1 MGTYFIFTIKASVC
15 LMAFYLFYKLLLSKE
30 TFHRFNRFALLGTV
44 IVSMIIPVIKMTT
57 AHTTTVNTGI
67 VSMETFFEPQIVG
80 DEQEP
85 LTVVQLLFILYILG
99 VLFFIAREILSVIR
113 LQMLL
118 RKGHIETIDEGIK
131 VIVLDE
137 DIAPFSW
144 FRYIV
149 ISSDDYNDHRREII
163 THEQAHILLHHS
175 VDVAFCNLLVILQW
189 FNPAAWLLKREL
201 QNLHEFEADEA
212 VINKGVNATQ
222 YQMLLIRKSVG
233 ERLFSMANCLNHN
246 SLKKRITM
254 MTIKKSNPWSRLK
267 YLYVIPVA
275 AIAVASYASPKTEQV
290 SDKIVQESNDM
301 AEKVVIPTTEN
312 DQSAT
317 IEIKDTKNQT
327 SPQKVSNQ
335 KGKVKKADRKVYDNV
350 EQMPA
355 YPGGMEALNNYI
367 MKNIKYPPKAEEN
380 GIQGRVIVTF
390 VITKEGKMTKAKV
403 KKSIDP
409 LLDAEALRVVKTM
422 HKWIPGRQNGKVV
435 NVQFTIPVTFR
446 LQ

>member
-57 AHTTTVNTGI
+57 AHTTTINTGI

-246 SLKKRITM
+246 SLKNRITM

-317 IEIKDTKNQT
+317 IEIKDTKKQT

-367 MKNIKYPPKAEEN
+367 MKNIKYPPKAAEN

>member
-1 MGTYFIFTIKASVC
+1 
-15 LMAFYLFYKLLLSKE
+15 
-30 TFHRFNRFALLGTV
+30 
-44 IVSMIIPVIKMTT
+44 
-57 AHTTTVNTGI
+57 
-67 VSMETFFEPQIVG
+67 METFFEPQIVG

-85 LTVVQLLFILYILG
+85 LTVVQFLFILYILG
-99 VLFFIAREILSVIR
+99 VLFFIAREFLSVIR

-317 IEIKDTKNQT
+317 IEIKDTKKQT

-355 YPGGMEALNNYI
+355 FPGGMEALNNYL
-367 MKNIKYPPKAEEN
+367 MKNIKK
-380 GIQGRVIVTF
+380 
-390 VITKEGKMTKAKV
+390 
-403 KKSIDP
+403 
-409 LLDAEALRVVKTM
+409 L
-422 HKWIPGRQNGKVV
+422 
-435 NVQFTIPVTFR
+435 
-446 LQ
+446 

>member
-57 AHTTTVNTGI
+57 AHTTTINTGI

-85 LTVVQLLFILYILG
+85 LTVVQFLFILYILG
-99 VLFFIAREILSVIR
+99 VLFFIAREFLSVIR

-317 IEIKDTKNQT
+317 IEIKDTKKQT

-367 MKNIKYPPKAEEN
+367 MKNIKYPPKAAEN

>member
-57 AHTTTVNTGI
+57 AHTTTFNTGI
-67 VSMETFFEPQIVG
+67 VSMETFFEPRIVG

-85 LTVVQLLFILYILG
+85 LTVVQFLFILYILG

-118 RKGHIETIDEGIK
+118 RKGHIGTIDEGIK

-317 IEIKDTKNQT
+317 IEIKDTKKQT

-367 MKNIKYPPKAEEN
+367 MKNIKYPPKAAEN